1 MNIRDLA
8 SNILQ
13 KSEDFADVLSACR
26 TLLKHHSLAEKTR
39 EYLDNRISSHYQDV
53 FGFGYFPNNENI
65 NILTDLVP
73 ENKLRNLGLL
83 YNKKT
88 NDSDCMININV
99 GFLNHHNLIMPY
111 KDLRGNIIS
120 LVGRTI
126 LPEEQQKELNIPKYK
141 NTIFYK
147 SLHMFGL
154 HHAKKSIVNNKS
166 IIIVEGQFDCI
177 SCHSNGFHNVVAL
190 GGTALSKYQFS
201 LIRRY
206 TNNIYLLLDTD
217 TAGTNAA
224 NKIFDKY
231 SKFANI
237 QKIQL
242 PSCYKD
248 IDEYLKKSSD
258 YSVMEM

>member
-99 GFLNHHNLIMPY
+99 GFLNHHNLI
-111 KDLRGNIIS
+111 IINSIFS
-120 LVGRTI
+120 LSQDFSFSFIFIWMFLYWMRTI
-126 LPEEQQKELNIPKYK
+126 
-141 NTIFYK
+141 
-147 SLHMFGL
+147 
-154 HHAKKSIVNNKS
+154 
-166 IIIVEGQFDCI
+166 
-177 SCHSNGFHNVVAL
+177 
-190 GGTALSKYQFS
+190 
-201 LIRRY
+201 
-206 TNNIYLLLDTD
+206 
-217 TAGTNAA
+217 
-224 NKIFDKY
+224 
-231 SKFANI
+231 
-237 QKIQL
+237 
-242 PSCYKD
+242 
-248 IDEYLKKSSD
+248 
-258 YSVMEM
+258 